1 MFIRKNLPLL
11 INNKNK
17 GAKGKKKIRKNQNS
31 KKERNNNQVVQAKVL
46 INRYKNKNLEKQL
59 SQQKVQT
66 SSLF

>member
-11 INNKNK
+11 INNKIK
-17 GAKGKKKIRKNQNS
+17 GLKGKRKIRKNKNN

-46 INRYKNKNLEKQL
+46 INRYKNKNLEKQS

>member
-11 INNKNK
+11 INNKIK
-17 GAKGKKKIRKNQNS
+17 GAKGKRKIRKNQNS

-46 INRYKNKNLEKQL
+46 INRYKNLEKQL
-59 SQQKVQT
+59 SKQIVQA